1 MTSLPATDPSF
12 PRSPDPGEGSGLC
25 SSGLGSRLAGGFSSL
40 AGSSMLRYVVR
51 RVLWGALML
60 LIVSALTFII
70 FYAFPS
76 ADPAALRAGRQAT
89 PELIAQI
96 RHSLGLDRPIY
107 VQYWLFLKGLVL
119 HFDLGYSYQN
129 QVSVRSELFTRLPVT
144 LSLTVGAFVI
154 WMLVALPVGVISA
167 LRRRSLVD
175 RATMGGAL
183 VAISAPVYW
192 LGLLALFLFSN
203 DIGVVHL
210 LPGAGSYTPFSQDP
224 YRWFT
229 SLLMPW
235 VVLAA
240 GFAAFYA
247 RMVRGNLIDVM
258 GEDYIRTAR
267 AKGLAERVVVRHHG
281 LRAALTPIVT
291 MAGLDIGVLLG
302 GAVLTETV
310 FNIPGVG
317 RFAYDSIVNSDL
329 PAIQGTVLFGA
340 FFIVVANIVVDVLY
354 AFLDPRVR
362 Y

>member
-1 MTSLPATDPSF
+1 MSTKLATDPSV
-12 PRSPDPGEGSGLC
+12 PRRSWPGDGGHARMRSPKALS
-25 SSGLGSRLAGGFSSL
+25 AI
-40 AGSSMLRYVVR
+40 AASSMLRYIVR
-51 RVLWGALML
+51 RILWGALLL
-60 LIVSALTFII
+60 LIVSALTFLI
-70 FYAFPS
+70 FYTLPS

-107 VQYWLFLKGLVL
+107 VQFWRYMKALVL

-129 QVSVRSELFTRLPVT
+129 NVSVRSELVARLPVT
-144 LSLTVGAFVI
+144 VSLTAGAFFVWI
-154 WMLVALPVGVISA
+154 AASIPIGVLSA
-167 LRRRSLVD
+167 IRRRSLLD
-175 RATMGGAL
+175 RTTMGIAL

-192 LGLLALFLFSN
+192 LGLVALFLFSK
-203 DIGVVHL
+203 DIGVFPV
-210 LPGAGSYTPFSQDP
+210 LPGAGSYTPLSTDP
-224 YRWFT
+224 WQWFT

-235 VVLAA
+235 GVLAA
-240 GFAAFYA
+240 AFAAFYA

-267 AKGLAERVVVRHHG
+267 AKGLSEQRVVFRHG
-281 LRAALTPIVT
+281 LRSALTPIVT
-291 MAGLDIGVLLG
+291 MAGLDIGILLG
-302 GAVLTETV
+302 GAILTETV
-310 FNIPGVG
+310 FNIPGIG

-340 FFIVVANIVVDVLY
+340 FFIIAANIFVDIVY